1 MKAPFINTFNSDYAG
16 LYRFMI
22 RGANA
27 EDTTIQ
33 SEALILQVSLEYDT
47 SNQGPIL
54 AKEPKTLVVLKNE
67 RTVYQLGKIID
78 EENDDYYLKEW
89 SLSTEEEFPWVVFV
103 NNTN

>member
-1 MKAPFINTFNSDYAG
+1 
-16 LYRFMI
+16 MI

-33 SEALILQVSLEYDT
+33 SEALILQVSLGYDT

-54 AKEPKTLVVLKNE
+54 ANEPKNLVAKKNE
-67 RTVYQLGKIID
+67 RIVYQLGKIVD
-78 EENDDYYLKEW
+78 QENDDFYLKEW
-89 SLSTEEEFPWVVFV
+89 SLSTDEEFPWVVFV